1 MPILKGSQSR
11 KPAIMLYL
19 AGQRL
24 KDATEKEISESNCT
38 LKRKNK
44 SLHPAILIVF
54 NVLLFPIKLAPAL
67 KLFFEDLFFPVLA
80 IISRTVT
87 VNNILPTLPEPS

>member
-11 KPAIMLYL
+11 KHAIMLYL
-19 AGQRL
+19 TGQGL

-44 SLHPAILIVF
+44 SLHPAILVVL
-54 NVLLFPIKLAPAL
+54 NVLFPIKLAPAR
-67 KLFFEDLFFPVLA
+67 KLFFEDLFSPVLA
-80 IISRTVT
+80 KISRT